1 MLPASPKKTRRRSNH
16 SRNATASRST
26 PPNSRSQSGSSS
38 DAVNLTRERERG
50 LGRREGGRWVE
61 RKTGAL
67 SSNGGRGHFG
77 NLQWRWR
84 CPFSVLRHG
93 MNSDDVGKSGRFV
106 SYRWLIRSA
115 SWVAFNWKV
124 EDTGSERVGIKP
136 RDWYEEMFY
145 WLSLIY
151 YS

>member
-16 SRNATASRST
+16 SGSATASRST

-38 DAVNLTRERERG
+38 DAVNLTRGREDWG
-50 LGRREGGRWVE
+50 GGRGE
-61 RKTGAL
+61 DESRETGAL